1 MNRKWGIATIIAVI
15 VAIAVGSTFVFSN
28 SSKGK
33 GEVMELSPLEMKKF
47 MSEDGNGYVMLNSD
61 EKRRE
66 DWMLLLKKLAKE
78 NDIHVKELY
87 EGREDI
93 PGTSNPHDWNLTQK
107 RDSLAYYQKGKL
119 IKDVKFNK
127 RQSTA
132 EIEKEVDAFIKSIQE
147 KY

>member
-1 MNRKWGIATIIAVI
+1 MNRKWGIAAIIAVI
-15 VAIAVGSTFVFSN
+15 VAIAIGSTFVFSN

-61 EKRRE
+61 ERRRE
-66 DWMLLLKKLAKE
+66 DWMFLLKKLAKE

-93 PGTSNPHDWNLTQK
+93 PGTSNPYDWNLTQK

-147 KY
+147 RY

>member
-1 MNRKWGIATIIAVI
+1 MNRKWGIAAIIAVI
-15 VAIAVGSTFVFSN
+15 VAIAIGSTFVFSN

-93 PGTSNPHDWNLTQK
+93 PGTSNPHVEFNSKK

-127 RQSTA
+127 RQSTV